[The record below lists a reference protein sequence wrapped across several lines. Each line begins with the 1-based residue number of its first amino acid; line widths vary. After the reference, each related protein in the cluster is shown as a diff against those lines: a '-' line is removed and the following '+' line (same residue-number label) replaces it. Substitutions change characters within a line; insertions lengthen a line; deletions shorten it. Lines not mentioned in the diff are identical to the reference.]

1 MPGSRQ
7 RHYLPLTSRCS
18 TRPMAAGRP
27 FHCGFASITRA
38 PLSSAL
44 NAWLR
49 RSLVWCLGAAWQ
61 WFLGRTQPS
70 VWQRFSQLIWCSDR
84 GVIRHRRRT
93 TPAHSVLWFLALWVA
108 LVQGIGS
115 GHSALGAV
123 INCRGYRHLT
133 RRINSRPAAAGR
145 PFRCGCAS
153 TTSTPLCA
161 GVITCLRHDI

>member
-1 MPGSRQ
+1 MGCV
-7 RHYLPLTSRCS
+7 TSFLILAHVLS
-18 TRPMAAGRP
+18 
-27 FHCGFASITRA
+27 
-38 PLSSAL
+38 PLSGKL

-61 WFLGRTQPS
+61 WFLGRAQPS

-161 GVITCLRHDI
+161 GVRRQGVTCQD

>member
-1 MPGSRQ
+1 VRSR
-7 RHYLPLTSRCS
+7 PC
-18 TRPMAAGRP
+18 GRP
-27 FHCGFASITRA
+27 PDALVRA
-38 PLSSAL
+38 PLSFAL

-115 GHSALGAV
+115 GHSALGPV

-161 GVITCLRHDI
+161 GVRFPEIWRCV